1 MSGSIA
7 AGFEIH
13 FTAIPTGV
21 GSLASVDLHVRH
33 QVPLPGEHLAAL
45 TTPQLRGVNHLQHDR
60 SQVRGRSALFQGW
73 HSSIILSV
81 DLSLVFQSITG
92 VFEGLITYSAG
103 VRSLTAVRQQM
114 LLKVFLCSTDFPT
127 ELTGFFRL
135 RKRFH
140 PILQLHIGS
149 R

>member
-45 TTPQLRGVNHLQHDR
+45 TTPQLRGVNHLQYDG
-60 SQVRGRSALFQGW
+60 SQVRGRLALFQG
-73 HSSIILSV
+73 
-81 DLSLVFQSITG
+81 
-92 VFEGLITYSAG
+92 
-103 VRSLTAVRQQM
+103 
-114 LLKVFLCSTDFPT
+114 
-127 ELTGFFRL
+127 
-135 RKRFH
+135 
-140 PILQLHIGS
+140 
-149 R
+149 